1 LNARARRGRDP
12 STKHA
17 RDGAAASTF
26 VELRRGIRAMNEVEQ
41 AEQVLNSLRV
51 TRDAVV
57 ASCAELGEERTRL
70 AFGVHALGDTKARRR
85 LDEIN
90 RETALQDSE
99 LRSIDAAIA
108 EAGER
113 VRLAR
118 AAEVAAVNR
127 QQAEAARKL
136 AAELAEVFPY
146 LDHKLAE
153 AANALLALE
162 KGFAQL
168 RALGVGPSD
177 ALVRLNI
184 TRGLETWAHRLPR
197 SWHEHVRDGLK
208 FLAPHERQ
216 TFSQY
221 GRAVE
226 ASLQKAIG
234 REPPVPRPQP
244 PPPKSTTEEK
254 AA

>member
-1 LNARARRGRDP
+1 
-12 STKHA
+12 
-17 RDGAAASTF
+17 
-26 VELRRGIRAMNEVEQ
+26 MNEVEQ

-51 TRDAVV
+51 KRHAVV
-57 ASCAELGEERTRL
+57 ARGAELGEERTKL
-70 AFGVHALGDTKARRR
+70 AFGVHALGDAKARRR

-90 RETALQDSE
+90 RADALRDAE
-99 LRSIDAAIA
+99 LKSLDCAIA
-108 EAGER
+108 EATER

-127 QQAEAARKL
+127 QQAEEARKL

-153 AANALLALE
+153 AATALLALE

-168 RALGVGPSD
+168 RALGIGPSD
-177 ALVRLNI
+177 TQVRLNV
-184 TRGLETWAHRLPR
+184 TRGLEAWAHRLPR
-197 SWHEHVRDGLK
+197 SWHEHLRDGLK

-226 ASLQKAIG
+226 VSLRNAIG
-234 REPPVPRPQP
+234 QREPPVPQP
-244 PPPKSTTEEK
+244 PKPTKEKK